1 MDPARGWV
9 IALCWLLACGA
20 ECVVSLTVFITLLTA
35 CEPSSIYYILFLVRR
50 PRLVLDF
57 ALTLLF
63 NHILL
68 TTYYAASIPSSLF
81 YWGVVGAGAPICA
94 V

>member
-1 MDPARGWV
+1 MRRGV
-9 IALCWLLACGA
+9 RGVPTVSIA
-20 ECVVSLTVFITLLTA
+20 VLTTA
-35 CEPSSIYYILFLVRR
+35 SIYYILFLVRR

-81 YWGVVGAGAPICA
+81 YWGVVGAGARGT
-94 V
+94 VL

>member
-20 ECVVSLTVFITLLTA
+20 ECVVCPTTHITTLTA
-35 CEPSSIYYILFLVRR
+35 CEPPSIYYILFLVRR

>member
-1 MDPARGWV
+1 MRRGV
-9 IALCWLLACGA
+9 RGVPTVAIA
-20 ECVVSLTVFITLLTA
+20 VLTTA
-35 CEPSSIYYILFLVRR
+35 SIYYILFLVRR

-68 TTYYAASIPSSLF
+68 TTYYAASIPSSLC